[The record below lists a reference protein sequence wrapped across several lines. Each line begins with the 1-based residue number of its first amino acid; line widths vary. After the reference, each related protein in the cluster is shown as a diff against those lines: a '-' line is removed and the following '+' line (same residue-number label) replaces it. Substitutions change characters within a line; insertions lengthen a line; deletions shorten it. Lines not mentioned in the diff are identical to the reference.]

1 MTLSELKAYRRILI
15 LGYGKEGKSTEQF
28 LKKHHPDAV
37 ILIADQSEGPG
48 YLAKQKEAD
57 LVVRSPGVRV
67 ELMSQKW
74 TTATNIFFHIFPGKI
89 VGVTGTKGKSTTA
102 SLTFAMLSAYYPD
115 VRLVG
120 NIGRP
125 MLDALDAATKDTI
138 AVVELSS
145 YQLTDLYSSPH
156 ISLVVNW
163 FPEHKDFHGS
173 FDAYKRAKQNAVFFQ
188 NETDYFVYD
197 PKEKEVAGWST
208 LTKAKKVEYTE
219 DFPFDSNKI
228 PLLGAHNKRNI
239 QGALTVARLLE
250 VPDAQSAVAVYSFR
264 PLPHRLQNV
273 GTVNGVTFYDDAIST
288 TPESTIAALESL
300 AKVDVLLLG
309 GQDRGYDFTH
319 LVDKLVEKQVSAV
332 VLFPETGGRIKF
344 DIQKREDYS
353 PVILQTE
360 DMNEAVQFGY
370 SHTSKGGICLLSTA
384 SPSYSLWKN
393 FEEKGD
399 LFQKAVRQLTAKQ

>member
-1 MTLSELKAYRRILI
+1 MTLTELKEYKRILI
-15 LGYGKEGKSTEQF
+15 LGYGKEGKSTELF
-28 LKKHHPDAV
+28 LKKNHPDATV
-37 ILIADQSEGPG
+37 LIADQSEGPG

-74 TTATNIFFHIFPGKI
+74 TTATNIFFHMFPGKI

-102 SLTFAMLSAYYPD
+102 SLTYAMLSSEYTD

-125 MLDALDAATKDTI
+125 MLDALDGSTVDTI

-145 YQLTDLYSSPH
+145 YQLTDLYASPH

-188 NETDYFVYD
+188 NEQDYFVFD
-197 PKEKEVAGWST
+197 PNDKEVSGWQT
-208 LTKAKKVEYTE
+208 LTKAHKIQYTE
-219 DFPFDSNKI
+219 DFPFNEENIK
-228 PLLGAHNKRNI
+228 LLGAHNKRNI
-239 QGALTVARLLE
+239 QGALTVARLLR
-250 VPDAQSAVAVYSFR
+250 VPDKHAATALYAFQ
-264 PLPHRLQNV
+264 PLPHRLQKV
-273 GTVNGVTFYDDAIST
+273 GTINEITFYDDAIST
-288 TPESTIAALESL
+288 TPESTIAALDSL
-300 AKVDVLLLG
+300 GRVDVVLLG
-309 GQDRGYDFTH
+309 GQDRGYDFTK
-319 LVDKLVEKQVSAV
+319 LVEKLVEKQVRAV

-344 DIQKREDYS
+344 DIQKREDYA
-353 PVILQTE
+353 PILLQTA
-360 DMNEAVQFGY
+360 DMNEAVEFGY
-370 SHTSKGGICLLSTA
+370 KHTSKGGICLLSTA

-399 LFQKAVRQLTAKQ
+399 LFQKAMRHLTEES

>member
-1 MTLSELKAYRRILI
+1 MTLSELKEYRRILI
-15 LGYGKEGKSTEQF
+15 LGYGKEGKSTEVF
-28 LKKHHPDAV
+28 LHKHLPDAQ
-37 ILIADQSEGPG
+37 ISIADQVDGPG
-48 YLAKQKEAD
+48 YLAKQKDVD

-74 TTATNIFFHIFPGKI
+74 TTATNIFFHMFPGKI
-89 VGVTGTKGKSTTA
+89 IGVTGTKGKSTTA
-102 SLTFAMLSAYYPD
+102 SLTYAMLSSVYTD

-125 MLDALDAATKDTI
+125 MLDALEGATNETI

-188 NETDYFVYD
+188 SEKDFFVYD
-197 PKEKEVAGWST
+197 PKEREVSQWTS
-208 LTKAKKVEYTE
+208 LSKAKSLTYTE
-219 DFPFDSNKI
+219 DFPFEETKI
-228 PLLGAHNKRNI
+228 KLLGAHNRRNI
-239 QGALTVARLLE
+239 QGALTVARLLN
-250 VPDAQSAVAVYSFR
+250 VPDEKSATALYAFN
-264 PLPHRLQNV
+264 PLPHRLQKV
-273 GTVNGVTFYDDAIST
+273 GVVRGITFYDDAIST

-300 AKVDVLLLG
+300 GRVDTILLG
-309 GQDRGYDFTH
+309 GQDRGYDFSK
-319 LVDKLVEKQVSAV
+319 LVDKLADKQVQAI

-344 DIQKREDYS
+344 DLLKRDDYS
-353 PVILQTE
+353 PKILQTE
-360 DMNEAVQFGY
+360 RMEEAVQFGLEQ
-370 SHTSKGGICLLSTA
+370 SVTGGICLLSTA

-393 FEEKGD
+393 FEEKGE
-399 LFQKAVRQLTAKQ
+399 LFQKAVKNLETTT

>member
-1 MTLSELKAYRRILI
+1 MTLTELKEYKRILI
-15 LGYGKEGKSTEQF
+15 LGYGKEGKSTELF
-28 LKKHHPDAV
+28 LKKNHPDAT

-74 TTATNIFFHIFPGKI
+74 TTATNIFFHMFPGKI

-102 SLTFAMLSAYYPD
+102 SLTYAMLSSEYTD

-125 MLDALDAATKDTI
+125 MLDALDGSTADTI

-145 YQLTDLYSSPH
+145 YQLTDLYASPH

-188 NETDYFVYD
+188 NEHDYFVFD
-197 PKEKEVAGWST
+197 PNDNEVSGWQI
-208 LTKAKKVEYTE
+208 LTKAHKIQYTE
-219 DFPFDSNKI
+219 DFPFVEQKI
-228 PLLGAHNKRNI
+228 KLLGAHNKRNI
-239 QGALTVARLLE
+239 QGALTVARLLR
-250 VPDAQSAVAVYSFR
+250 VSDKNAATALYSFQ
-264 PLPHRLQNV
+264 PLPHRLQKV
-273 GTVNGVTFYDDAIST
+273 GTINEITFYDDAIST
-288 TPESTIAALESL
+288 TPESTIAALDSL
-300 AKVDVLLLG
+300 GRVDVILLG
-309 GQDRGYDFTH
+309 GQDRGYDFTK
-319 LVDKLVEKQVSAV
+319 LVEKLVEKQVRAV

-344 DIQKREDYS
+344 DIQKREDYA
-353 PVILQTE
+353 PILLQTV
-360 DMNEAVQFGY
+360 DMNEAVEFGY
-370 SHTSKGGICLLSTA
+370 KHSSKGGICLLSTA

-399 LFQKAVRQLTAKQ
+399 LFQKAVRQLTEES